1 MSKLHYKTLE
11 SAVAKYGPIQG
22 KTEEEVKAEIARD
35 EKGFTPEQIDEIYR
49 NMEVP
54 GPSKPPKEEKGK
66 SFIVIKPFRDLHEF
80 SKQYFSGDDVSG
92 FDKNRL
98 KHLLEIGYVE
108 QR

>member
-1 MSKLHYKTLE
+1 MSKLHHKTLE

-22 KTEEEVKAEIARD
+22 KTEEEVKAEIAKD

-49 NMEVP
+49 NLEVP
-54 GPSKPPKEEKGK
+54 GPKDNDKGK
-66 SFIVIKPFRDLHEF
+66 QDVKFIVVKPFRDKDDF
-80 SKQYFSGDDVSG
+80 SKRYLPFDDVSG